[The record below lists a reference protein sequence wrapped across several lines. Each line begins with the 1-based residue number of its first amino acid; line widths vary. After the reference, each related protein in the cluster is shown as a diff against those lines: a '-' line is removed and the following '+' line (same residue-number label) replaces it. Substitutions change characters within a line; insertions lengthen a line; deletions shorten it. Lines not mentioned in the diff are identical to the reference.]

1 MQNLARLF
9 LSSKYSKIVNKDV
22 YMYKIIVSKFNLVIK
37 PSAYKFIPRLNY
49 NLVPAITIHKLLAL
63 APFIVLVVLSFVLFI
78 PKNIDNIEVQIRNC
92 LSSLKILTKE
102 FLTKIIG
109 FHQFILYHFLEWF
122 RFIYSIEKF
131 MYWSKLIRIPF
142 NIMLRRYRELI
153 YR

>member
-1 MQNLARLF
+1 
-9 LSSKYSKIVNKDV
+9 
-22 YMYKIIVSKFNLVIK
+22 
-37 PSAYKFIPRLNY
+37 
-49 NLVPAITIHKLLAL
+49 
-63 APFIVLVVLSFVLFI
+63 
-78 PKNIDNIEVQIRNC
+78 
-92 LSSLKILTKE
+92 LTKE

-109 FHQFILYHFLEWF
+109 FHQFILYYFLEWF